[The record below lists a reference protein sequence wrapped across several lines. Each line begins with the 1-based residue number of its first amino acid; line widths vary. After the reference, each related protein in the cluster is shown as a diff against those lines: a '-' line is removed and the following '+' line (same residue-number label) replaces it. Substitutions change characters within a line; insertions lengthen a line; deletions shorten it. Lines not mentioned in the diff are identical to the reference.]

1 MFTDFLRYWP
11 NFLFKLLKSRT
22 DFSENLKMRSNN
34 SEHSHEIIEYKYIKI
49 YIYKYIKAALANEII
64 YKWIPVEKGA

>member
-34 SEHSHEIIEYKYIKI
+34 SEHSREIIEYKYIKNI
-49 YIYKYIKAALANEII
+49 YI
-64 YKWIPVEKGA
+64 